1 MKSFTRIDRVTGLIA
16 FHPFIVTFILLTSYT
31 PLFRPTGPTWYF
43 IVVSV
48 ILAAG
53 FFLVRRHL
61 AEKVLLY
68 AIFVI
73 DIALSGA
80 LIHYTGG
87 TATLFPLLYAILIL
101 ASSMYLYRRGAY
113 IIALLS
119 VAALFVLVLVESRGM
134 GKPYLSVHMYRFF
147 LFALLLLLVGIL
159 SGALSESYERRIE
172 EATRLRLTTEDIIRN
187 LPSGVITVDG
197 RGDILY
203 TNMENSKLRAMVHLH
218 VARFLKDGGPAG
230 SFEVRL
236 NNRYF
241 VVSCVRILNGKV
253 GLAILQDLT
262 ELRKLE
268 QSSRVAGQTKLL
280 AELSGSLAH
289 EIRNPLSSIRGSL
302 ELIRDAKSKKQIA
315 PFISMALKETRRLNE
330 IVTDF
335 LNFSQFTPKNK
346 NRVRVSEII
355 SEALVD
361 SLLRENKNRI
371 TIKRKDDGFFVLVD
385 MDKLRSA
392 LTNILNNAYQM
403 SPREGMIEI
412 VSYKRGKQGFIEIRD
427 SGPGIKKQHL
437 RRVFEPFFTTKK
449 GGTGLG
455 LAIAKNIIEAHEGL
469 ITVRSEAGK
478 GASFVVR
485 LPVA

>member
-1 MKSFTRIDRVTGLIA
+1 MKSLTKINRVTGLIA
-16 FHPFIVTFILLTSYT
+16 IHPFIVTFILLTSYT

-48 ILAAG
+48 ALAA
-53 FFLVRRHL
+53 FFLLVRKHI

-68 AIFVI
+68 TIFTT
-73 DIALSGA
+73 DIALAGA

-101 ASSMYLYRRGAY
+101 GSSMYLYRRGAY
-113 IIALLS
+113 IIALAS
-119 VAALFVLVLVESRGM
+119 VVALFVLVLVEASGM
-134 GKPYLSVHMYRFF
+134 GRPYLSAHMYRFF
-147 LFALLLLLVGIL
+147 IFALLFLLVGIL

-172 EATRLRLTTEDIIRN
+172 EATRLRLTTEDIIKN

-218 VARFLKDGGPAG
+218 VARFLKDGGPAS

-236 NNRYF
+236 NTRCYI
-241 VVSCVRILNGKV
+241 VSCVRILNGKV

-268 QSSRVAGQTKLL
+268 QSSHVASQTKLL

-302 ELIRDAKSKKQIA
+302 ELIRDARSRKQIV
-315 PFISMALKETRRLNE
+315 PFISMALKETKRLNE

-346 NRVRVSEII
+346 NRVRASEII

-361 SLLRENKNRI
+361 SLLRENENRVMI
-371 TIKRKDDGFFVLVD
+371 RRKDNGFFVLAD
-385 MDKLRSA
+385 ADKMRSA
-392 LTNILNNAYQM
+392 LTNILNNAYEM
-403 SPREGMIEI
+403 SPPEGLIEI
-412 VSYKRGKQGFIEIRD
+412 ISYRRGKQGFIEVRD
-427 SGPGIKKQHL
+427 NGPGIKKQHL

-455 LAIAKNIIEAHEGL
+455 LAIAKNIIQAHEGA
-469 ITVRSEAGK
+469 ITVRSEAGR
-478 GASFVVR
+478 GARFVIR